1 MKNGKQILAAVLKT
15 TQMGQVGIRSL
26 LDTSMDNSLRQALE
40 SQLREYDA
48 IETEA
53 LSIALQRGWDLPQI
67 EAGHRF
73 LTDRLTRMRF
83 SRHDSDSGIA
93 DILIRSNTRSMIR
106 ELRNLH
112 QFQEDDPHIRILSQK
127 ILDCETAGIQRL
139 KPFL

>member
-1 MKNGKQILAAVLKT
+1 MTNQAFLSSLLKT
-15 TQMGQVGIRSL
+15 AQIGQIEIRSL
-26 LDTSMDNSLRQALE
+26 LDVLMAPNLRAVLQ